1 MSDLRH
7 HGIKGMKWGVR
18 RFQNKDGSLTA
29 AGRKR
34 YGDGE
39 SSYDYGKDSGG
50 RKVVRVG
57 KGKKS
62 YEIDDFKDALD
73 KVNKAD
79 SLIKTAKK
87 FQEEK
92 DHKAYTDK
100 VKNDLSKMSDKE
112 LQQVVNR
119 MNLEERYAQVMKS
132 REKDAGESA
141 AMKWLNIAGT
151 VTTVS
156 ASAIAMAIQ
165 MKQLMEMSKK

>member
-7 HGIKGMKWGVR
+7 HGIKGQKWGVR
-18 RFQNKDGSLTA
+18 RYQNSDGSLTVM
-29 AGRKR
+29 GKLR
-34 YGDGE
+34 YG
-39 SSYDYGKDSGG
+39 SSKDYQELG
-50 RKVVRVG
+50 
-57 KGKKS
+57 
-62 YEIDDFKDALD
+62 D
-73 KVNKAD
+73 KVAKAD

-87 FQEEK
+87 YQEEK

-100 VKNDLSKMSDKE
+100 IKTDLSKMSDKE

-119 MNLEERYAQVMKS
+119 LNLEERYTQVMKS

>member
-7 HGIKGMKWGVR
+7 HGIKGQKWGVR
-18 RFQNKDGSLTA
+18 RFQNADGSLTA
-29 AGRKR
+29 DGRKR
-34 YGDGE
+34 YGTD
-39 SSYDYGKDSGG
+39 DLKDT
-50 RKVVRVG
+50 
-57 KGKKS
+57 
-62 YEIDDFKDALD
+62 LD

-87 FQEEK
+87 YQADK
-92 DHKAYTDK
+92 DHKEYNK
-100 VKNDLSKMSDKE
+100 KIKSDLSKMSDKE

-119 MNLEERYAQVMKS
+119 MNLEERYTQVMKS
-132 REKDAGESA
+132 REKDAGESS

-165 MKQLMEMSKK
+165 MKQLMEMSNK

>member
-7 HGIKGMKWGVR
+7 HGIKGQKWGVR
-18 RFQNKDGSLTA
+18 RYQNSDGSLTPI
-29 AGRKR
+29 GKLR
-34 YGDGE
+34 YG
-39 SSYDYGKDSGG
+39 SSKDYQELG
-50 RKVVRVG
+50 
-57 KGKKS
+57 
-62 YEIDDFKDALD
+62 D
-73 KVNKAD
+73 KVAKAD
-79 SLIKTAKK
+79 SFIKTAKK
-87 FQEEK
+87 YQEEK

-100 VKNDLSKMSDKE
+100 IKTDLSKMSDKE

-119 MNLEERYAQVMKS
+119 MNLEERYTQVMKS

>member
-7 HGIKGMKWGVR
+7 HGIKGQKWGVR
-18 RFQNKDGSLTA
+18 RFQNADGSLTA
-29 AGRKR
+29 SGRKR
-34 YGDGE
+34 YGTD
-39 SSYDYGKDSGG
+39 DLKDT
-50 RKVVRVG
+50 
-57 KGKKS
+57 
-62 YEIDDFKDALD
+62 LD

-87 FQEEK
+87 YQADK
-92 DHKAYTDK
+92 DHKEYNNK
-100 VKNDLSKMSDKE
+100 IKSDLSKMSDKE

-119 MNLEERYAQVMKS
+119 LNLEERYTQVMRS

-141 AMKWLNIAGT
+141 VMKWLNVAGT

-156 ASAIAMAIQ
+156 ATAIAMAIQ

>member
-7 HGIKGMKWGVR
+7 HGIKGQKWGVR
-18 RFQNKDGSLTA
+18 RFQNADGSLTA

-34 YGDGE
+34 YGT
-39 SSYDYGKDSGG
+39 
-50 RKVVRVG
+50 
-57 KGKKS
+57 
-62 YEIDDFKDALD
+62 DDFKDALD

-87 FQEEK
+87 FREEI

-100 VKNDLSKMSDKE
+100 IKTDLSKMSDKE

-119 MNLEERYAQVMKS
+119 LNLEERYTQVMKS

-141 AMKWLNIAGT
+141 VMKWLNVAGT

-156 ASAIAMAIQ
+156 ASAIAIAIQ
-165 MKQLMEMSKK
+165 MKQLMGK

>member
-7 HGIKGMKWGVR
+7 HGIKGQKWGVR
-18 RFQNKDGSLTA
+18 RFQNKDGSLTG

-34 YGDGE
+34 YGT
-39 SSYDYGKDSGG
+39 
-50 RKVVRVG
+50 
-57 KGKKS
+57 
-62 YEIDDFKDALD
+62 DDFKDALD

-87 FQEEK
+87 YQAEK
-92 DHKAYTDK
+92 DHKEHKAYTDK
-100 VKNDLSKMSDKE
+100 IKTDLSKMSDKE

-119 MNLEERYAQVMKS
+119 MNLEERYTQVMKS

-141 AMKWLNIAGT
+141 VMKWLNVAGT

>member
-7 HGIKGMKWGVR
+7 HGIKGQKWGVR
-18 RFQNKDGSLTA
+18 RFQNEDGSLTG

-34 YGDGE
+34 YGT
-39 SSYDYGKDSGG
+39 
-50 RKVVRVG
+50 
-57 KGKKS
+57 
-62 YEIDDFKDALD
+62 DDFKDALD

-87 FQEEK
+87 YQAEK
-92 DHKAYTDK
+92 DRKEYNNKIKT
-100 VKNDLSKMSDKE
+100 DLSKMSDKE

-119 MNLEERYAQVMKS
+119 LNLEERYTQVMKS

-141 AMKWLNIAGT
+141 VMKWLNVAGT

-156 ASAIAMAIQ
+156 ASAIAIAIQ
-165 MKQLMEMSKK
+165 MKQLMGK